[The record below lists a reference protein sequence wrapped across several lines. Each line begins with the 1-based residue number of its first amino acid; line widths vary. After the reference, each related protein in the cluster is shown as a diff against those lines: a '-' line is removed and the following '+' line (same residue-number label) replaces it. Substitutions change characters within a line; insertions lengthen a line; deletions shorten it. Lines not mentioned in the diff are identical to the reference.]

1 MNIYL
6 DIETIPLP
14 VAEREFLR
22 PSEADVKTGNL
33 KDPAKI
39 AAKIAEAR
47 ETWERGEDAALDS
60 LQARVA
66 LIGYAIEDEPMQQ
79 LALDDEAEMLR
90 QLWREISPKAYATE
104 IQIIG
109 HNIRFDAGML
119 AHRGWLKGAPMPA
132 YLVNDLYNYQPR
144 YWQDTM
150 LRWQLGNRQAEFRKL
165 QHLCAAFDIA
175 VKHGPIT
182 GANFAE
188 WWAKDRAACLAYNRQ
203 DVEAVRALWQRL
215 TAGGE

>member
-6 DIETIPLP
+6 DIETLPLP
-14 VAEREFLR
+14 VTERGFLR

-47 ETWERGEDAALDS
+47 EAWERGEDAALDS

-66 LIGYAIEDEPMQQ
+66 LVGFAVEDGPIQQ
-79 LALDDEAEMLR
+79 LDLDDEAELLR
-90 QLWREISPKAYATE
+90 RLWSEISPKAYASE

-119 AHRGWLKGAPMPA
+119 AHRSWLKGVVMPS
-132 YLVNDLYNYQPR
+132 YLINDLYGYQPR

-150 LRWQLGNRQAEFRKL
+150 LRWQLGNRQADYRKL
-165 QHLCAAFDIA
+165 QHLCAAFGIE
-175 VKHGPIT
+175 VKQGSIT

-188 WWAKDRAACLAYNRQ
+188 WWAKDREACLAYNRQ

-215 TAGGE
+215 A